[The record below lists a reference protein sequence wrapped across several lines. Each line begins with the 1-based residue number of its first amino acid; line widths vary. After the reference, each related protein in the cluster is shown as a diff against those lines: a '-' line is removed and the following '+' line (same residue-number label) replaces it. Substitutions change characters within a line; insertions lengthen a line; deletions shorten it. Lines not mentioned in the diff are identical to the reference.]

1 MIAGSIIHTYGC
13 MCVKQSLCGMRR
25 LMQPCKV
32 KSVGVFVVVLTQ
44 QHLHSEVVC
53 APYNQKYSAD
63 KL

>member
-32 KSVGVFVVVLTQ
+32 KSVGFFVVVLTQ
-44 QHLHSEVVC
+44 LGTFALRGSVCPLLSEIF
-53 APYNQKYSAD
+53 S
-63 KL
+63 